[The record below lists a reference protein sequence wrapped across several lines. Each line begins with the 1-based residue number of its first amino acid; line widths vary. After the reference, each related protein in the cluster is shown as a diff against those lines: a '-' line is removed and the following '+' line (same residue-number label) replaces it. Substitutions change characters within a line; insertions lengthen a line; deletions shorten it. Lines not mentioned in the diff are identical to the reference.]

1 MKKNKNLLASILLCL
16 ASTQLF
22 AATLTLQT
30 RSIDDPASISDS
42 VLESGYRT
50 TWSNQRSTISTQG
63 LTEFDN
69 LSLASNGTVKSVFAY
84 FKTTF
89 SIDEDSASKDWGFR
103 VGLDAGHGAAIYLD
117 GDLINSDT
125 SDLWWKYNW
134 NNSSEILS
142 RTDLDLLAGNHLLEI
157 FWAES
162 CCHGRSDAQFTTD
175 GNNWNTLSKSNLET
189 AGKSNLVTVSAV
201 PLPMAVWLFG
211 SGVITLVATRKY
223 KHSSANIA

>member
-1 MKKNKNLLASILLCL
+1 MKKNKKFLASILLCF
-16 ASTQLF
+16 ASTNLF

-30 RSIDDPASISDS
+30 RSIDDRASISNS
-42 VLESGYRT
+42 ILESGYRT
-50 TWSNQRSTISTQG
+50 TWSNQNSAISTRG

-69 LSLASNGTVKSVFAY
+69 ISLATNGTVESVFAY

-117 GDLINSDT
+117 GNLINSDT

-142 RTDLDLLAGNHLLEI
+142 RNGLDLLAGNHLLEI

-162 CCHGRSDAQFTTD
+162 CCHGSSDAQFTTN
-175 GNNWNTLSKSNLET
+175 GTSWNTLSKSNLET

-201 PLPMAVWLFG
+201 PLPMTIWLFG
-211 SGVITLVATRKY
+211 SGVIMLVATRKH
-223 KHSSANIA
+223 KHNSANIS